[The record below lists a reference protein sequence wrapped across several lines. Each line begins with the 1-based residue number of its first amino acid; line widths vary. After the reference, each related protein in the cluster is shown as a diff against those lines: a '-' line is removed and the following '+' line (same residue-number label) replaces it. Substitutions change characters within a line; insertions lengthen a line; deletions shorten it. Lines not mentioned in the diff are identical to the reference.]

1 MKNGGVEVSAQKIY
15 KRKLF
20 VKIAKITFLL
30 LLILIS
36 VIYLFL
42 YIVYAGGRFTV
53 TLDKNLSNRKNI
65 FLTEDGNV
73 KNKTRRLSADTIDYM
88 VNKVLNLRIYDD
100 SNGVMNKSI
109 LDVGGSIL
117 SISQF
122 TLYADSKKGN
132 RPSYINALNGEKA
145 ISLYEEFNNKLSR
158 YICVETGKF
167 GADMLVDIKNDGPVT
182 IMLERE

>member
-1 MKNGGVEVSAQKIY
+1 MRVLVQRALSSSVTVDNEVIGRIDKGA
-15 KRKLF
+15 
-20 VKIAKITFLL
+20 VLL
-30 LLILIS
+30 
-36 VIYLFL
+36 V
-42 YIVYAGGRFTV
+42 GFTEG
-53 TLDKNLSNRKNI
+53 DNS
-65 FLTEDGNV
+65 
-73 KNKTRRLSADTIDYM
+73 DTINYM